1 MLASLPSQLT
11 TDKKYFNYNR
21 GIELLEQAPYLDK
34 PGKQALN
41 QEARV
46 RRIQEKIKEM
56 TEQYNQLSKTVEE
69 NRRKIES
76 ISNSNS
82 ICDCLFRF
90 FSSILYGTQ
99 DLVSAEQLN
108 QEIIELNNKRGEL
121 LQTVIQDNKS
131 LEKDYKLV
139 SDALYCNKLDRLYKY
154 YDQR

>member
-82 ICDCLFRF
+82 ICDCYFVF
-90 FSSILYGTQ
+90 FLPFFMGLKIWLAQS
-99 DLVSAEQLN
+99 N
-108 QEIIELNNKRGEL
+108 
-121 LQTVIQDNKS
+121 
-131 LEKDYKLV
+131 
-139 SDALYCNKLDRLYKY
+139 
-154 YDQR
+154 

>member
-56 TEQYNQLSKTVEE
+56 NKTCGKKLNTVPQVVIDGEHIGGFTETERYINQK
-69 NRRKIES
+69 K
-76 ISNSNS
+76 
-82 ICDCLFRF
+82 
-90 FSSILYGTQ
+90 
-99 DLVSAEQLN
+99 
-108 QEIIELNNKRGEL
+108 
-121 LQTVIQDNKS
+121 
-131 LEKDYKLV
+131 
-139 SDALYCNKLDRLYKY
+139 
-154 YDQR
+154 